1 MANNVLLNNTDHRD
15 LRVHNRYAPELGDN
29 VMYTPTFAREFK
41 TIQAHYP
48 IVFQKQAQGDTFIPL
63 ALLGLENHEN
73 LFLTDRG
80 WDASYVPLM
89 MQRLPFSI
97 GFHNDSLSRRQ
108 TRVLHIDLDHPKISH
123 DESGQRLFRDDGST
137 TEYLE
142 RISGL
147 LEAIHQAH
155 ADDRAFTAKLIELDL
170 LEPVNL
176 KIRLADGAEGQL
188 TGFYTVNEQK
198 LAELPSSPLNELHH
212 QGWLEPIFMVI
223 ASLPKLQN
231 LVDRKSQRLV
241 P

>member
-41 TIQAHYP
+41 TLQAHYP
-48 IVFQKQAQGDTFIPL
+48 IMFQKQAQGDTFIPL
-63 ALLGLENHEN
+63 ALLGLEKNEN

-80 WDASYVPLM
+80 WDASYIPLM

-97 GFHNDSLSRRQ
+97 GWHNDPLSQQR
-108 TRVLHIDLDHPKISH
+108 TRVLHIDLDHPKVTH
-123 DESGQRLFRDDGST
+123 DETGQRLFRDDGT
-137 TEYLE
+137 TTDYLD
-142 RISGL
+142 RISGM

-155 ADDRAFTAKLIELDL
+155 ADDRAFAAKLTELDL

-176 KIRLADGAEGQL
+176 DIRLADGVKGQL
-188 TGFYTVNEQK
+188 VGFYTINEQK
-198 LAELPSSPLNELHH
+198 LAELPSPQLTELHH
-212 QGWLEPIFMVI
+212 RGWLEPIYMVI

-231 LVDRKSQRLV
+231 LVDRKSQRLAQ
-241 P
+241 